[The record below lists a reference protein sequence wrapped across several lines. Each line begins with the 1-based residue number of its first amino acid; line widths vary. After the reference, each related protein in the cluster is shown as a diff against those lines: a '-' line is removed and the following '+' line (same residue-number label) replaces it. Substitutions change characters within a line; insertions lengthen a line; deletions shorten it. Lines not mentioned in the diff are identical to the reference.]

1 MSVISEDKI
10 ARQETAFRNA
20 SEYLVVRLL
29 AFLVLLVV
37 ALLVRPDL
45 MQTATTAVMTMMH

>member
-1 MSVISEDKI
+1 MLVLSEDKV
-10 ARQETAFRNA
+10 ARQEQRSAMLRVFGGTLF
-20 SEYLVVRLL
+20 
-29 AFLVLLVV
+29 AFLALLVV

>member
-1 MSVISEDKI
+1 MSVIPEYKI
-10 ARQETAFRNA
+10 ARQEQRSAMFR
-20 SEYLVVRLL
+20 VFGGTLL

>member
-1 MSVISEDKI
+1 MSVLSEDKV
-10 ARQETAFRNA
+10 ARQEQRYAMLRVFGGTLF
-20 SEYLVVRLL
+20 
-29 AFLVLLVV
+29 AFLALLVV